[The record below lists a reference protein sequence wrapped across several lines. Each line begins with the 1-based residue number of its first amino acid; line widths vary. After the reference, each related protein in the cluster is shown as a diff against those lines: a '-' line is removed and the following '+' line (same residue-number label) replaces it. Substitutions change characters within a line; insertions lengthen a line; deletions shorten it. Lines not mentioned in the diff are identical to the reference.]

1 MQKII
6 SFILAEVPKLKGGEV
21 LVVPRSESAPHYFSE
36 SVPKQTLIAEES
48 HVIDGHS
55 VNYSIKAYHPGILLV
70 EGQLEVEN
78 VFSDEAFALREDLI
92 EECHS
97 IIKKYGGKFEA
108 SEEYSIAIVTGYG
121 GDPDEL
127 VSTYSAR
134 IASFLKSE
142 HQSLD
147 EKEIEYTL
155 SSQIKYLKND
165 LVIVDWDGAFVFDP
179 DGEYESI
186 VELLQIANLELLRYR
201 ILDAD
206 LGRRL
211 RRAGK
216 VVREYAGDAKFSR
229 NKELAQSFKDLIE
242 IRSRSVAELELID
255 REIKLIGDWYSARLY
270 DLAAKKMKFDGWKTT
285 IKEKLDSLEDVYS
298 IVAENFSM
306 SRTHY
311 LEFIQIIAFFVL
323 QVGWF
328 ALIILEVW
336 FYTSH

>member
-6 SFILAEVPKLKGGEV
+6 SFILAEVPKLTGGEV
-21 LVVPRSESAPHYFSE
+21 LAVPQSESAPHYFNE

-48 HVIDGHS
+48 HIINGHT
-55 VNYSIKAYHPGILLV
+55 VRYSIKAYHPGIVLV
-70 EGQLEVEN
+70 EGQTEVEN
-78 VFSDEAFALREDLI
+78 IFSDEAFTLREDLI

-97 IIKKYGGKFEA
+97 IIKNYGGKFEA
-108 SEEYSIAIVTGYG
+108 SEEYAIGIVTGYA

-127 VSTYSAR
+127 ATKYGAR

-142 HQSLD
+142 RLSLD

-155 SSQIKYLKND
+155 SAQIKYLKND

-201 ILDAD
+201 ILDSD
-206 LGRRL
+206 LDRRL
-211 RRAGK
+211 RHAGK
-216 VVREYAGDAKFSR
+216 VVHEYAGEMKFSR
-229 NKELAQSFKDLIE
+229 NKELAEAFKDVIE
-242 IRSRSVAELELID
+242 IRSRSIAEFEAID
-255 REIKLIGDWYSARLY
+255 REIKLIGEWYLARLY

-285 IKEKLDSLEDVYS
+285 IKEKLDSLEDIYGIIS
-298 IVAENFSM
+298 ENFSM

-311 LEFIQIIAFFVL
+311 LEFIQIVLFFVL

-328 ALIILEVW
+328 VLIILE
-336 FYTSH
+336 FIYYTR